1 MAHLILH
8 LFFSG
13 AIAFMPNST
22 SRPDEMTAY
31 LVKVSPDS
39 CAHYPLLSF
48 ELAEGKTC
56 TGKKMTQA
64 PSGGEAC
71 DPFSS
76 GKTCCTEY
84 TIGIPEARLP
94 LCICRL
100 ANTDIVLDPP
110 SQRRVQRIRPK
121 PGARLPQEE
130 GDEADLAWLLRVAN
144 MNPPASRIKSWD
156 QIRDMPK
163 PSRPV
168 IARMLFGWEAAQSCH
183 VDQNYILSEK
193 AYGINK
199 FDFVTFEES
208 HTVKSEHQ
216 QALAESVEFSVFLPI
231 QPIHIVLRDLDTPQE
246 AITLSLDCVGGK
258 CPDLSISNSAS
269 VLECP
274 RHDIYGFHFAEYYQL
289 SRNEQAERIIPH
301 RKIDVVTVPN
311 EFSCGEKPAG
321 KVVAPVNPFTRIHG
335 AIGSELLALF
345 SGCNPSPT
353 EAELKR
359 LRKLINVFGVDP
371 AEVDRILR
379 DTKRQCK
386 NLHPFFKAAAAE
398 EKLALPP
405 LAILIKL
412 LTTAVSSRVI
422 CPSAEFEP

>member
-1 MAHLILH
+1 MAHFILH

-31 LVKVSPDS
+31 LVKVSPNS

-48 ELAEGKTC
+48 ELTRGKTC
-56 TGKKMTQA
+56 TGEEMKPA
-64 PSGGEAC
+64 PPAGGEVC

-100 ANTDIVLDPP
+100 ASTDIVLDPP

-121 PGARLPQEE
+121 PGARLPQGE

-156 QIRDMPK
+156 QIREMPK
-163 PSRPV
+163 QGRPV
-168 IARMLFGWEAAQSCH
+168 IARTSFGWEAAQSCH
-183 VDQNYILSEK
+183 VDQNYILGERT
-193 AYGINK
+193 YGINK
-199 FDFVTFEES
+199 FDFVTFQEP
-208 HTVKSEHQ
+208 HAVRSEHQ

-231 QPIHIVLRDLDTPQE
+231 QPIHVVLRDLDTPQE

-258 CPDLSISNSAS
+258 CPDLSISNSPS
-269 VLECP
+269 VLNCP
-274 RHDIYGFHFAEYYQL
+274 RHDVYGFHFAEYYQL

-311 EFSCGEKPAG
+311 EFSCGETPAG
-321 KVVAPVNPFTRIHG
+321 KTLAYVNPFTRIHD

-345 SGCNPSPT
+345 STCDPDPT
-353 EAELKR
+353 DAERAR
-359 LRKLINVFGVDP
+359 LLKLIDVFGVDP
-371 AEVDRILR
+371 AEVGRILR
-379 DTKRQCK
+379 DAEDRCT
-386 NLHPFFKAAAAE
+386 NLRPFFKAAAE

-405 LAILIKL
+405 LAILIKI